1 MSLSEASQKAID
13 DYLASLRRHL
23 RDLME
28 EDMNDIVEEIGAHIL
43 DKASAGANSAQ
54 VEETL
59 AALGP
64 PAALAARYRTEEMM
78 RRAEAHRSGAQKTR
92 IAVRAAGVTLATLL
106 VVAVSGLGYFVG
118 GVLVVIGIA
127 KLMWPHGTGLWEN
140 HNPDGTWGF
149 GLSGGSGNTPPAN
162 SHDLLGWWLLPIGL
176 ILGPALIYAT
186 FRLGK
191 WSVKK
196 MWRPKKWQQVAGE
209 PQAEI

>member
-13 DYLASLRRHL
+13 DYLASLRRQL

-28 EDMNDIVEEIGAHIL
+28 EDMNDIVEEIRAHIL
-43 DKASAGANSAQ
+43 DKTLAAADPAQ
-54 VEETL
+54 VEQTL
-59 AALGP
+59 VALGP

-92 IAVRAAGVTLATLL
+92 IAVRTAGLTLATLL

-118 GVLVVIGIA
+118 GLLIVIGIA
-127 KLMWPHGTGLWEN
+127 KLLWPRGTGLWEN
-140 HNPDGTWGF
+140 HNPDGTWGL
-149 GLSGGSGNTPPAN
+149 GLSGGSGNVPPAN

-176 ILGPALIYAT
+176 ILGPAVIYAT
-186 FRLGK
+186 YRLGR

-196 MWRPKKWQQVAGE
+196 MWRPRKWEQVAGE
-209 PQAEI
+209 PQAGM